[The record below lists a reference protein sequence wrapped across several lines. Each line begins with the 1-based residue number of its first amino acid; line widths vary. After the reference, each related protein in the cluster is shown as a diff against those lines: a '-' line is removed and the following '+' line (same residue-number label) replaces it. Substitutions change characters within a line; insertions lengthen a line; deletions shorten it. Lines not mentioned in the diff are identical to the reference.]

1 MKKFYTLL
9 IITLLACINIVLVGY
24 STFYFNTEVSSSPNV
39 DVAVNNIAQNYGR
52 SENSNDY
59 YDVYV
64 FPQPRYASKNSY
76 EVLENSEIKYNFY
89 TPNAANMFVSELDR
103 NGKFTYTENNR
114 KISGHSGLID
124 CYWSSATLNLEK
136 EFDKLDEF
144 GEADSY
150 DLYKN
155 VIDNYKKRY
164 NDKEIIDSMNYKK
177 ISNVY
182 KRLTIQQL
190 EDIGTPKTAMLD
202 SSSWTY
208 QFTGWTA
215 NLTSAINNGYGGMQ
229 NLDLID
235 PLTPLS
241 EIDSSGKDGSA
252 PNDHVVFIYPI
263 FAIGKDY
270 AIEKPNNQPAS
281 IDLNKGSGYDKVH
294 KFLPLIDN
302 YQGLGRVYLM
312 KNIYFSEEDKKNGT
326 NYHFSVDIATNHNN
340 GWPGMTSSFGN
351 SEMTEL
357 FPSNGKKYTVSNAP
371 IISDIGYYNVYTIIK
386 TNERSDYWAGDGSNL
401 NSSFVDYVDSDT
413 YNKLLDQNS
422 YFDNIKNVT
431 SNIVKRY
438 YSTNS
443 IKLGNDWLGRTY
455 YLDFKMWV
463 FVERVYEYKITGG
476 PADTFDYFSMSSPTI
491 FKIEPPTNAPQS
503 TYIEYFTAENVYFNS
518 SELTFK
524 YKYDTVT
531 PDGQPTTVTNIYRET
546 IFTLAADNENSDLSY
561 SITPIAN
568 PIINQDLK
576 EEYKYS
582 DTYLEKAVGGK
593 TLGPGIDY
601 TYTYE
606 DKLHNQILKVTDP
619 GYYDFYF
626 EVEYDTDE
634 TIKEI
639 RVACR
644 KVADVVA
651 YVKLVNY
658 VNKGDKFNR
667 IQPLSGN
674 FIDIDGKKS
683 GSSESGPFDK
693 AVSNYYNGTSN
704 EFYYTTPSIS
714 TNTDFVQLNSITFDK
729 IKASTGEKVGEVSL
743 ATILGNNYELVDHT
757 TGLTV
762 DINSNSVI
770 RLSHIFYIREKA
782 KS

>member
-1 MKKFYTLL
+1 MKKFYTLF

-24 STFYFNTEVSSSPNV
+24 STFYFNTEVYNSPNV

-64 FPQPRYASKNSY
+64 FPQPRYASQADMLNYKPWEKQMKVDFNSN
-76 EVLENSEIKYNFY
+76 EQGRR
-89 TPNAANMFVSELDR
+89 VS
-103 NGKFTYTENNR
+103 G
-114 KISGHSGLID
+114 SGGLID
-124 CYWSSATLNLEK
+124 GYWSSSNLNLEK
-136 EFDKLDEF
+136 EFDLVTEDDKGNKYPGPE
-144 GEADSY
+144 GKADTR
-150 DLYKN
+150 DLYQNTIGK
-155 VIDNYKKRY
+155 Y
-164 NDKEIIDSMNYKK
+164 NLKINENEIIDSMSYRK

-190 EDIGTPKTAMLD
+190 EDIGIPKTAMLD
-202 SSSWTY
+202 KADYTY

-215 NLTSAINNGYGGMQ
+215 NKSSAISNGYGGMQ

-241 EIDSSGKDGSA
+241 VIDSTTKDGSEA
-252 PNDHVVFIYPI
+252 NDHVIYIYPI

-270 AIEKPNNQPAS
+270 NFEKSPKLQPDS
-281 IDLNKGSGYDKVH
+281 VDLNKGSGYDKVH

-326 NYHFSVDIATNHNN
+326 NYHLSVDIATNHNN
-340 GWPGMTSSFGN
+340 GWPGITSSFGQ
-351 SEMTEL
+351 SEMTEY
-357 FPSNGKKYTVSNAP
+357 FPSTGTKHTVSTAP

-386 TNERSDYWAGDGSNL
+386 TNESSEHWTGNNSNE
-401 NSSFVDYVDSDT
+401 NEDFIDYVDSST
-413 YNKLLDQNS
+413 YSSLKAD
-422 YFDNIKNVT
+422 YYYEPMKNIT
-431 SNIVKRY
+431 SNIVKIFYASNRITFQTGGFFERAQY
-438 YSTNS
+438 F
-443 IKLGNDWLGRTY
+443 
-455 YLDFKMWV
+455 DFKIWV

-674 FIDIDGKKS
+674 FIDIEGKKS
-683 GSSESGPFDK
+683 GSTEPGSFDK
-693 AVSNYYNGTSN
+693 AVNNYYSGTSN

-714 TNTDFVQLNSITFDK
+714 TNTDFMELNNIKFDK
-729 IKASTGEKVGEVSL
+729 IKASTGEKVEEVSL
-743 ATILGNNYELVDHT
+743 DTILGDNYELVDHT
-757 TGLTV
+757 TGLVVNRKST
-762 DINSNSVI
+762 SVI
-770 RLSHIFYIREKA
+770 RLSHIFYIREKTV
-782 KS
+782 S